1 MSERLTMAQRD
12 AEWQKYRDAPS
23 NTISLVPFGFL
34 LTADGNE
41 LSLDLI
47 DKEGNQLVPHDANLL
62 KILVADKLMEEFE
75 YTAMTDQMLIRAT
88 LFLDDAWRRKG
99 YIDYIGVSR
108 ARRLIAR
115 GANGLKPQ
123 YRYVC

>member
-47 DKEGNQLVPHDANLL
+47 DKEGNLLVPHDADLL
-62 KILVADKLMEEFE
+62 KIMVADKLMEEFE
-75 YTAMTDQMLIRAT
+75 YMAMTDQMLRKAAT
-88 LFLDDAWRRKG
+88 FLDDVWRRKG

-108 ARRLIAR
+108 ARRLIAG
-115 GANGLKPQ
+115 GANGLEPR
-123 YRYVC
+123 YRYLC